1 MRQESSS
8 EWKWQVGP
16 MVWELSRGALIAAAL
31 FWGVVLI
38 LVLHRHHAM
47 YPSYASFDQGIF
59 NQVFWNNSHGRWF
72 QSSLSSSLSTPV
84 VHDGQVPDVSYR
96 RLGQHFTPALL
107 LWLPIYAIAPSPTT
121 LFVIQVTLVTLAGI
135 VLYNLARQRLS
146 PALSTLI
153 TISYYGAN
161 GVIGPSLANFHD
173 ICQLPLFFFSLFL
186 ALEKRWWWL
195 FWTMAGLILLVRE
208 DAGVALFGVGVYLL
222 GSRRDPWKG
231 GILCGLS
238 LGYMLLLTNLI
249 MPLFSEDISRRFM
262 IEQFGQYVDGD
273 EASTLDVIWG
283 MVSQP
288 GRLLVELVNPVGENI
303 RYLLG
308 HWLPLMFIP
317 AIAPSA
323 WLLAG
328 VPLIKTF
335 LRQDPIALS
344 INLRYS
350 MNIVPGLFYGAVLWW
365 AAHPQWI
372 RSRWVRSGWIAAM
385 TLSILF
391 TITSNPN
398 RALSFAIP
406 DSIQPLVY
414 RPAPSQWQHVG
425 QIRAFMAEI
434 PRDAS
439 VAATSHIVP
448 HLSSRREVLRFP
460 DLSLQNDAGDVVEM
474 DYILLDLDQ
483 LVVYQTVFPADRQ
496 RLRRIGR
503 SLDRLLR
510 AERYGVQGFVDGIV
524 FLQRATP
531 SQPQALA
538 DWQAYREAIAPIL
551 DQG

>member
-1 MRQESSS
+1 MSQESSS
-8 EWKWQVGP
+8 GWKWQTGP
-16 MVWELSRGALIAAAL
+16 MVWEVSRGALMAAAL
-31 FWGVVLI
+31 FWVVVLV

-121 LFVIQVTLVTLAGI
+121 LFIIQVTLVTLAGL
-135 VLYNLARQRLS
+135 VLYNLARCYLTPQ
-146 PALSTLI
+146 LSTLI
-153 TISYYGAN
+153 AISYYGAN
-161 GVIGPSLANFHD
+161 SVIGPSLANFHD

-186 ALEKRWWWL
+186 ALEKRWWAL
-195 FWTMAGLILLVRE
+195 FWIMAGLILLVRE

-222 GSRRDPWKG
+222 VSRRYPWLG
-231 GILCGLS
+231 AILCGLS

-262 IEQFGQYVDGD
+262 IEQFGQYVEGD
-273 EASTLDVIWG
+273 EASTLDVIGG
-283 MVSQP
+283 MVSNP
-288 GRLLVELVNPVGENI
+288 GRLLQELVNPLGDKI

-328 VPLIKTF
+328 VPLLKTF

-365 AAHPQWI
+365 SVHPQAI
-372 RSRWVRSGWIAAM
+372 RQRWVRGLWIAAI

-398 RALSFAIP
+398 RSLSFIIP
-406 DSIQPLVY
+406 DSIQPQVY
-414 RPAPSQWQHVG
+414 LPAPQQWQHVAK
-425 QIRAFMAEI
+425 IRGFMAEI

-439 VAATSHIVP
+439 VSATSHIVA
-448 HLSSRREVLRFP
+448 HLSSRRQVLRFP
-460 DLSLQNDAGDVVEM
+460 DLSLQNDADEVVEM
-474 DYILLDLDQ
+474 DYVLLDLEQ
-483 LVVYQTVFPADRQ
+483 LVTYQTVFADDRQ
-496 RLRRIGR
+496 RLQRAVRVVDRILER
-503 SLDRLLR
+503 D
-510 AERYGVQGFVDGIV
+510 RYGVQGFTDGIL
-524 FLQRATP
+524 FLRRATP
-531 SQPQALA
+531 SQPDALA
-538 DWQAYREAIAPIL
+538 AWQAYRQAIAAAV
-551 DQG
+551 D